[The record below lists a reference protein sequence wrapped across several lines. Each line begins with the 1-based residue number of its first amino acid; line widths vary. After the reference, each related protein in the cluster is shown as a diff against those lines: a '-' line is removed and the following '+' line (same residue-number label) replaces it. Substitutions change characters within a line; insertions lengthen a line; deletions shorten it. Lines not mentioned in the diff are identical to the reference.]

1 MVDYL
6 WNLQKEMQ
14 KLIMEKKS
22 DPSLLETHEAWS
34 SFIASELSDTHEA
47 YLRKPDF
54 LLGHSGTE
62 RQTSADYA
70 GRELLELVQNAADA
84 AAESGVPGQVLIE
97 VTLGGLFVANKGQPF
112 RTGGVKS
119 LMTAHTS
126 DKPTR
131 AAKMIGAKGLGFR
144 AILNWTE
151 APVISSGA
159 LEIGFSR
166 IHADAKVA
174 ALAKKNSKI
183 RDLFSNAGE
192 KTPPVLVFPATG
204 QELEGLGDKEA
215 IAMLKHIRALRKEG
229 FDTVVAAPFRDKRA
243 FKRAIEQASQFEP
256 SFLLFVKA
264 LDGIRIRLPDE
275 PERNW
280 TKQIEDDDDVTLY
293 LESGPDTGIQSWILR
308 QQRGTLGNGKA
319 EQDFELSIALRLDEE
334 CSPGRLHSYFPTSL
348 PLPFSG
354 LFHATL
360 ELDSNRKTI
369 QEDSDLNEGVLAA
382 LGRFHAETLDE
393 LRQSGRLTGNPLSWL
408 VSDVA
413 FPQSLEM
420 VATEAWSRARELP
433 LIEGLDG
440 VWRTANDSRIGP
452 QGYTQF
458 IPSRLFGE
466 MAKVEEENIEKLLR
480 DKMKVREVD
489 PGKILK
495 RLRKGNLDIS
505 ERARAIVGIASALP
519 EEHHDRRLFVDV
531 DGKEMPKGAIPFPPP
546 SKEEQRHSLPPWST
560 ARFIHPDLW
569 KQLENVASGDTQ
581 RERISSLKGFR
592 VTEFSVDSVIGA
604 LRTKLAE
611 LLKSNH
617 PDPNQIQSD
626 FLAEIYSLF
635 DNNRN
640 RSPGLIRV
648 RCQDDNWR
656 DVTTVHLSEHY
667 GQSGR
672 INAALYKTHPEL
684 LMASPIQNGLPD
696 DDSYLAD
703 FLIWLGINQ
712 WPRTIV
718 EPLPSEWRPNII
730 QALPEKFTVSS
741 GNTPQDLVRN
751 QLSWGHTITAEHN
764 VIERLDA
771 ILENAPSVAILAWIS
786 QDERFD
792 PLAQVPAFSVSV
804 KGRSSAYAT
813 FRDYKGGLPDI
824 VRLSVQIKEWLA
836 CNDKLRHSPE
846 DVMIRPGQFSVLFNT
861 PEVPVFEQEMGF
873 GLTQELWLRGLERAG
888 VARGLADIPEA
899 EVYRLLSSLPS
910 RDVKPE
916 LASRLYLQLL
926 ERENFEPETG
936 GSDRATFLNQG
947 MVPVRSGEGCIWAK
961 RQDAHYAHRDD
972 LPEAVRPHL
981 TLIDLPSRRN
991 ATQVER
997 RFGIPALR
1005 KSNMNIRLLSIEVE
1019 TGGLAERLLCRFGE
1033 ALPFILALRHCLSPE
1048 EGPLRRLKDLELKVA
1063 NRVEME
1069 LSINSQ
1075 SVVEDL
1081 EPFKYNLQRR
1091 NLIITID
1098 PDRYEDENFD
1108 LGLHAISDGLAE
1120 LFELQANADFT
1131 SLLTAST
1138 PSLRESHLKR
1148 ALPTISAEE
1157 LKAAL
1162 TGQGYVESSD
1172 FQVDVD
1178 VSTLKRGLEASENG
1192 KPTLPNE
1199 LIEGFVSSQQEA
1211 ESLCEIDDSVN
1222 NELGETQL
1230 KVTSRPLTGKRRQ
1243 SSQGSESSTVRV
1255 GGATGQTSNRNST
1268 DVNKAADA
1276 EKWTVTFEKSQNRFP
1291 MLVAALQGKGAYGCD
1306 CLSFATESDY
1316 KAFLEDPKK
1325 ISLVARFIETKSGGV
1340 RFTENEWN
1348 KAKEMRERYFAYR
1361 VNFVLGQRDQAILTI
1376 VRNPSAHSSAIRV
1389 VHELFINQVE
1399 SREEFDLT
1407 PIDEVNAENFFDN

>member
-1 MVDYL
+1 
-6 WNLQKEMQ
+6 MQ
-14 KLIMEKKS
+14 HLTSEYKS
-22 DPSLLETHEAWS
+22 DPTLLATPEGWAK
-34 SFIASELSDTHEA
+34 FITSELSDTHEA

-54 LLGHSGTE
+54 LLGHSRTE

-97 VTLGGLFVANKGQPF
+97 VTRDGLFVANKGQPF

-166 IHADAKVA
+166 IHADAQVA
-174 ALAKKNSKI
+174 ALANENTKI

-192 KTPPVLVFPATG
+192 ETPPLLVFPATG
-204 QELEGLGDKEA
+204 QELEELGDKGA
-215 IAMLKHIRALRKEG
+215 TAMLRHIRTLRKEG

-243 FKRAIEQASQFEP
+243 FKRAIEQAGQFEP

-280 TKQIEDDDDVTLY
+280 TKQIEDNDDVTLY

-308 QQRGTLGNGKA
+308 QQRGTLGIGKA
-319 EQDFELSIALRLDEE
+319 ERDFELAIALRLDEE
-334 CSPGRLHSYFPTSL
+334 SSAGRLHSYFPTSL

-369 QEDSDLNEGVLAA
+369 RENSELNEGVLTA

-393 LRQSGRLTGNPLSWL
+393 LRQAGRLTGNPLNWL
-408 VSDVA
+408 ISDKA
-413 FPQSLEM
+413 FPQSLES
-420 VATEAWSRARELP
+420 VATEAWARARELP
-433 LIEGLDG
+433 LIKGLDG
-440 VWRTANDSRIGP
+440 VWRTATDSRIGP
-452 QGYTQF
+452 QGYARF

-466 MAKVEEENIEKLLR
+466 MAKVEPEEDKVENLLR
-480 DKMKVREVD
+480 NEMKVREVN
-489 PGKILK
+489 PKKILK
-495 RLRKGNLDIS
+495 RLRKGNLALF

-519 EEHHDRRLFVDV
+519 EEHHDRRLFLDV

-611 LLKSNH
+611 LLKSKH
-617 PDPNQIQSD
+617 SDPDRIQSD
-626 FLAEIYSLF
+626 FLAEIYSLY
-635 DNNRN
+635 DRN
-640 RSPGLIRV
+640 RIRPPGVIRV

-667 GQSGR
+667 GQNGQ

-684 LMASPIQNGLPD
+684 LMAAPIQNGLPD
-696 DDSYLAD
+696 DDSDLAG

-712 WPRTIV
+712 WPRTVV
-718 EPLPSEWRPNII
+718 EPLPNEWQPIVM
-730 QALPEKFTVSS
+730 QALPEKFTVSA
-741 GNTPQDLVRN
+741 GNTLQELDRA
-751 QLSWGHTITAEHN
+751 QLRWGYTIKAEHN

-771 ILENAPSVAILAWIS
+771 ILEDAPSDAVLAWIS

-792 PLAQVPAFSVSV
+792 PLAPVPAFAVSV
-804 KGRSSAYAT
+804 KGRSSGNAA
-813 FRDYKGGLPDI
+813 FREYHGILPNI
-824 VRLSVQIKEWLA
+824 VRRSSQTRKWLVCRDGQLHA
-836 CNDKLRHSPE
+836 PQDA
-846 DVMIRPGQFSVLFNT
+846 MIQPGALAVLFNT
-861 PEVPVFEQEMGF
+861 PEKPKFEQETEF
-873 GLTQELWLRGLERAG
+873 GLTQDLWLRGLERAG

-899 EVYRLLSSLPS
+899 QVYRLLSSLPS
-910 RDVKPE
+910 RDFKPE

-926 ERENFEPETG
+926 ERENFEPEKG
-936 GSDRATFLNQG
+936 GSDRATFLSQG

-961 RQDAHYAHRDD
+961 RRDTYYAHRDD

-1005 KSNMNIRLLSIEVE
+1005 KSNMNIRLLSVDLE
-1019 TGGLAERLLCRFGE
+1019 TGELAKRLLGRFEE
-1033 ALPFILALRHCLSPE
+1033 ARPFILALRHCLSPE
-1048 EGPLRRLKDLELKVA
+1048 EGPLRRLKDLELEVA
-1063 NRVEME
+1063 SRVEME
-1069 LSINSQ
+1069 LSINGQ
-1075 SVVEDL
+1075 SVVENL
-1081 EPFKYNLQRR
+1081 EPFKYSLQRYK
-1091 NLIITID
+1091 LIITID

-1131 SLLTAST
+1131 SLLTASS
-1138 PSLRESHLKR
+1138 PGLRESHLKR
-1148 ALPTISAEE
+1148 ALPSISAEE
-1157 LKAAL
+1157 LKVAL
-1162 TGQGYVESSD
+1162 TGQGYVDSSY
-1172 FQVDVD
+1172 FQPDVD
-1178 VSTLKRGLEASENG
+1178 ADTLKRGLEVSIASS
-1192 KPTLPNE
+1192 LPNGRE
-1199 LIEGFVSSQQEA
+1199 PIEAS
-1211 ESLCEIDDSVN
+1211 
-1222 NELGETQL
+1222 
-1230 KVTSRPLTGKRRQ
+1230 
-1243 SSQGSESSTVRV
+1243 
-1255 GGATGQTSNRNST
+1255 
-1268 DVNKAADA
+1268 DA
-1276 EKWTVTFEKSQNRFP
+1276 EP
-1291 MLVAALQGKGAYGCD
+1291 A
-1306 CLSFATESDY
+1306 
-1316 KAFLEDPKK
+1316 
-1325 ISLVARFIETKSGGV
+1325 
-1340 RFTENEWN
+1340 
-1348 KAKEMRERYFAYR
+1348 
-1361 VNFVLGQRDQAILTI
+1361 
-1376 VRNPSAHSSAIRV
+1376 
-1389 VHELFINQVE
+1389 
-1399 SREEFDLT
+1399 
-1407 PIDEVNAENFFDN
+1407 

>member
-1 MVDYL
+1 
-6 WNLQKEMQ
+6 MQ
-14 KLIMEKKS
+14 FLTSEYKS
-22 DPSLLETHEAWS
+22 DPTLLATPEGWAK
-34 SFIASELSDTHEA
+34 FIASELSDTHEA
-47 YLRKPDF
+47 YLKKPDF
-54 LLGHSGTE
+54 LLGHSRTE

-97 VTLGGLFVANKGQPF
+97 VTRDGLFVANKGQPF

-166 IHADAKVA
+166 IHADAQVA
-174 ALAKKNSKI
+174 ALAKENIKI

-192 KTPPVLVFPATG
+192 ETPPLLVFPATG
-204 QELEGLGDKEA
+204 QELEELGDKGA
-215 IAMLKHIRALRKEG
+215 TTMLQHIRTLRKEG

-280 TKQIEDDDDVTLY
+280 TKKIEDNDDVTLY
-293 LESGPDTGIQSWILR
+293 LESGPVTGIQSWILR
-308 QQRGTLGNGKA
+308 QLRGTLGIGHA
-319 EQDFELSIALRLDEE
+319 EREYELAIALRLDDE
-334 CSPGRLHSYFPTSL
+334 SSSGRLHSYFPTSL

-369 QEDSDLNEGVLAA
+369 QEGSELNEGVLTA

-393 LRQSGRLTGNPLSWL
+393 LRQTGRLTGNPLKWL
-408 VSDVA
+408 VSDEA
-413 FPQSLEM
+413 FPQSLES
-420 VATEAWSRARELP
+420 VATEAWARARELP

-440 VWRTANDSRIGP
+440 VWRSAADSRIGP
-452 QGYTQF
+452 QGYAQF

-466 MAKVEEENIEKLLR
+466 MAKVGIDEDKVENLLR
-480 DKMKVREVD
+480 DEMKVREAN

-495 RLRKGNLDIS
+495 RLREGNLDTS

-519 EEHHDRRLFVDV
+519 DDHHDRRLFVDV

-546 SKEEQRHSLPPWST
+546 SKEEQRHTLPSWST

-569 KQLENVASGDTQ
+569 EMLVDIAKGSTLREKIASF
-581 RERISSLKGFR
+581 KGFR

-604 LRTKLAE
+604 LRTKLAD

-635 DNNRN
+635 DSNRN

-667 GQSGR
+667 GQSGQ

-684 LMASPIQNGLPD
+684 LMAAPTQNGLAD
-696 DDSYLAD
+696 DGSDLAD

-712 WPRTIV
+712 WPRTVV
-718 EPLPSEWRPNII
+718 EPLPTEWQSIVM
-730 QALPEKFTVSS
+730 QALPEMFTVSDGS
-741 GNTPQDLVRN
+741 KLQELDRDL
-751 QLSWGHTITAEHN
+751 LSWGYTIKAEHN

-771 ILENAPSVAILAWIS
+771 ILEDAPSVAILAWIS

-792 PLAQVPAFSVSV
+792 PLAQVPAFTVSV
-804 KGRSSAYAT
+804 KGRSSANAT
-813 FRDYKGGLPDI
+813 FRDYQGGLPNI
-824 VRLSVQIKEWLA
+824 VRLSVQIKEWVA
-836 CNDKLRHSPE
+836 CNGKLRHAPQ
-846 DVMIRPGQFSVLFNT
+846 DVMIQPGQFSVLFNT
-861 PEVPVFEQEMGF
+861 PEKPVFEQEIGF
-873 GLTQELWLRGLERAG
+873 GLTQELWLRGLKRAG
-888 VARGLADIPEA
+888 VARGLADIPESQ
-899 EVYRLLSSLPS
+899 VYRLLSSLPS

-926 ERENFEPETG
+926 ERESFEPEKG
-936 GSDRATFLNQG
+936 GSDRATFLSQG

-961 RQDAHYAHRDD
+961 RQDAYYAHRDD
-972 LPEAVRPHL
+972 LPEAVRSHL
-981 TLIDLPSRRN
+981 TLVDLPSRRN
-991 ATQVER
+991 ATRVEG

-1005 KSNMNIRLLSIEVE
+1005 KSNMNIRLLLVDVE
-1019 TGGLAERLLCRFGE
+1019 TGGLAERLLGRFRE
-1033 ALPFILALRHCLSPE
+1033 ARPFILALRYCLSPE
-1048 EGPLRRLKDLELKVA
+1048 EGILRRLKDLELKVA
-1063 NRVEME
+1063 SRVEME
-1069 LSINSQ
+1069 FSINSQ

-1081 EPFKYNLQRR
+1081 EPFKYNLQPN

-1098 PDRYEDENFD
+1098 PGRNEDENFD

-1138 PSLRESHLKR
+1138 PRLRESHLKR

-1172 FQVDVD
+1172 FRVDVD
-1178 VSTLKRGLEASENG
+1178 VDTLTRGLERSEKG
-1192 KPTLPNE
+1192 RPSVPKE
-1199 LIEGFVSSQQEA
+1199 LEEEPVSGQQDTGDKRKVDDIVKDPFG
-1211 ESLCEIDDSVN
+1211 EI
-1222 NELGETQL
+1222 QL
-1230 KVTSRPLTGKRRQ
+1230 KVRPRPLPVQGRQ
-1243 SSQGSESSTVRV
+1243 RPQDAERPTVRV
-1255 GGATGQTSNRNST
+1255 GGATGQTSNQNAT
-1268 DVNKAADA
+1268 DVDKAADA
-1276 EKWTVTFEKSQNRFP
+1276 EKWTLYFEESQNRFP
-1291 MLVAALQGKGAYGCD
+1291 LLVAALQGEGAYGCD
-1306 CLSFATESDY
+1306 CLSFATEDDR
-1316 KAFLEDPKK
+1316 KDFRENPQKV
-1325 ISLVARFIETKSGGV
+1325 SLVYSCA
-1340 RFTENEWN
+1340 
-1348 KAKEMRERYFAYR
+1348 
-1361 VNFVLGQRDQAILTI
+1361 
-1376 VRNPSAHSSAIRV
+1376 
-1389 VHELFINQVE
+1389 
-1399 SREEFDLT
+1399 
-1407 PIDEVNAENFFDN
+1407 

>member
-1 MVDYL
+1 
-6 WNLQKEMQ
+6 MQ
-14 KLIMEKKS
+14 HLTSECKS
-22 DPSLLETHEAWS
+22 DPTLLATPEEWAK
-34 SFIASELSDTHEA
+34 FIASELSDTHEA

-54 LLGHSGTE
+54 LLGHSRTE

-97 VTLGGLFVANKGQPF
+97 VTRDGLFVANKGQPF

-166 IHADAKVA
+166 IHADAQVA
-174 ALAKKNSKI
+174 ALAKENTKI

-192 KTPPVLVFPATG
+192 ETPPLLVFPATG
-204 QELEGLGDKEA
+204 QELEELGDKGA
-215 IAMLKHIRALRKEG
+215 TAMLQHIRTLRKEG

-280 TKQIEDDDDVTLY
+280 TKQIEDNDDVTLY

-319 EQDFELSIALRLDEE
+319 ERDFELAIALRLDEE
-334 CSPGRLHSYFPTSL
+334 SSTGRLHSYFPTSL

-369 QEDSDLNEGVLAA
+369 QEGSDLNEGVLVA

-393 LRQSGRLTGNPLSWL
+393 LRQAGRLTGNPLNWL
-408 VSDVA
+408 VPDKA
-413 FPQSLEM
+413 FPQSLES
-420 VATEAWSRARELP
+420 VATEAWARARELP

-440 VWRTANDSRIGP
+440 AWRTATDSRIGP
-452 QGYTQF
+452 QGYAQF

-466 MAKVEEENIEKLLR
+466 MAKVEPEEDKVENLLR
-480 DKMKVREVD
+480 DEMKVREVN
-489 PGKILK
+489 PKKILK
-495 RLRKGNLDIS
+495 RLRRGNLALS

-519 EEHHDRRLFVDV
+519 EEHHDRRLFLDV

-569 KQLENVASGDTQ
+569 EMLVDLAKGSTL
-581 RERISSLKGFR
+581 REKIANFKGFR

-611 LLKSNH
+611 LLKSKH
-617 PDPNQIQSD
+617 SDPDRIQSD
-626 FLAEIYSLF
+626 FLAEIYSLY
-635 DNNRN
+635 DGNRI
-640 RSPGLIRV
+640 RPPGVIRV
-648 RCQDDNWR
+648 RCQDGNWR

-667 GQSGR
+667 GQNGR
-672 INAALYKTHPEL
+672 INAALYKTQPEL
-684 LMASPIQNGLPD
+684 LMAGPTQNGLPD
-696 DDSYLAD
+696 DGSDLAG
-703 FLIWLGINQ
+703 FLKWLGINQ
-712 WPRTIV
+712 WPRTVV
-718 EPLPSEWRPNII
+718 EPLPKEWQPIVM
-730 QALPEKFTVSS
+730 QALPEKFTVSA
-741 GNTPQDLVRN
+741 GNTLQELDRD
-751 QLSWGHTITAEHN
+751 QLRWGYTIKAEHN
-764 VIERLDA
+764 VIEKLDA
-771 ILENAPSVAILAWIS
+771 ILENASSDAILAWVS
-786 QDERFD
+786 RDERFD
-792 PLAQVPAFSVSV
+792 PLTQVPAFAVSV
-804 KGRSSAYAT
+804 KGRSSGNAA
-813 FRDYKGGLPDI
+813 FREYQGILPNI
-824 VRLSVQIKEWLA
+824 VRLSVQTQEWLA
-836 CNDKLRHSPE
+836 CNDKQLHAPQ
-846 DVMIRPGQFSVLFNT
+846 DVMVQPGALSVLFNT
-861 PEVPVFEQEMGF
+861 PETPQFEQETGF
-873 GLTQELWLRGLERAG
+873 GLTPELWLRGLERAG

-899 EVYRLLSSLPS
+899 QVYRLLSSLPS

-926 ERENFEPETG
+926 EREDFEPGKG
-936 GSDRATFLNQG
+936 GSDRATFLSQG
-947 MVPVRSGEGCIWAK
+947 MVPVRSGEGSIWAK
-961 RQDAHYAHRDD
+961 RRDTYYAHRDD

-1005 KSNMNIRLLSIEVE
+1005 KNSMNIRLLSADVE
-1019 TGGLAERLLCRFGE
+1019 TGGLAERLLDRFE
-1033 ALPFILALRHCLSPE
+1033 KARPFILALRHCLSPE
-1048 EGPLRRLKDLELKVA
+1048 EGSLRRLKDLELEVA
-1063 NRVEME
+1063 SRVEMKM
-1069 LSINSQ
+1069 SINGQ

-1081 EPFKYNLQRR
+1081 EPFKYSLQRH
-1091 NLIITID
+1091 NLIVTID
-1098 PDRYEDENFD
+1098 PDRNEDENFD

-1138 PSLRESHLKR
+1138 PGLRESHLKR
-1148 ALPTISAEE
+1148 ALPTISSEE
-1157 LKAAL
+1157 LKVAL

-1178 VSTLKRGLEASENG
+1178 ADTLKRGLEVAEQE
-1192 KPTLPNE
+1192 KPSLPNE
-1199 LIEGFVSSQQEA
+1199 PMEEPVSSQQEIGDRR
-1211 ESLCEIDDSVN
+1211 ELDDSVN
-1222 NELGETQL
+1222 NAFDETQL
-1230 KVTSRPLTGKRRQ
+1230 KVRPRPSPDQGRQ
-1243 SSQGSESSTVRV
+1243 RPQDAERSTVRV
-1255 GGATGQTSNRNST
+1255 GGATGRTNNQNAT
-1268 DVNKAADA
+1268 DVDKAADA
-1276 EKWTVTFEKSQNRFP
+1276 EKWTVIFEENQNRFP
-1291 MLVAALQGKGAYGCD
+1291 LLVAALQGGGAYGCD
-1306 CLSFATESDY
+1306 CLSFATEDDRE
-1316 KAFLEDPKK
+1316 AFREDPQNV
-1325 ISLVARFIETKSGGV
+1325 SLVARFIETKSGAV
-1340 RFTENEWN
+1340 RFTKNEWN
-1348 KAKEMRERYFAYR
+1348 AAEKLGERYFAYR
-1361 VNFVLGQRDQAILTI
+1361 VSFSSGRRDKAVLTI
-1376 VRNPSAHSSAIRV
+1376 VKNPRAHSSAIRV
-1389 VHELFINQVE
+1389 EHELLIDKVS
-1399 SREEFDLT
+1399 SREEFDLFQS
-1407 PIDEVNAENFFDN
+1407 EQENGETQIKAS